1 MTIRT
6 HSCSGATHS
15 DAHCQLPMPTT
26 THSVLSMDGV
36 ADRAAKAW
44 AKAKPKLAPIGL
56 QECRHTAASW
66 LDPAGVSP
74 KTASI
79 LMGHSIPDRQPGAA
93 AITLARYTHLMPGS
107 EAFARFSG

>member
-1 MTIRT
+1 
-6 HSCSGATHS
+6 
-15 DAHCQLPMPTT
+15 
-26 THSVLSMDGV
+26 MDGV

-44 AKAKPKLAPIGL
+44 EKAKPKLTPIGL

-93 AITLARYTHLMPGS
+93 AITLARYTHLMPDALEIARKQMDEWIVAQIARET
-107 EAFARFSG
+107 EAEKAAAGE

>member
-1 MTIRT
+1 
-6 HSCSGATHS
+6 
-15 DAHCQLPMPTT
+15 
-26 THSVLSMDGV
+26 MDGV
-36 ADRAAKAW
+36 ADRAVKAW
-44 AKAKPKLAPIGL
+44 EKKEPKLTPIGL

-93 AITLARYTHLMPGS
+93 AITLARYTHLMPDAL
-107 EAFARFSG
+107 ELTRKQMDTWIVAQIARETGAEQSAPAQ